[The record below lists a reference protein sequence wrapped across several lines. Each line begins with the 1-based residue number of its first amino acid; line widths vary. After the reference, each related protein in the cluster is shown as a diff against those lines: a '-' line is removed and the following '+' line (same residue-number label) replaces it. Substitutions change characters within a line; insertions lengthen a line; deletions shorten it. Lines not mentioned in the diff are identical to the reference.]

1 MTINPGGTTLHE
13 RIATSHEE
21 VRGDQVGVDPLTFGL
36 EVDPFVHEE
45 FGPIDAGGMP
55 VGEHGVLRVPPQA
68 HLAALRGEAFGS
80 FYTTNYRNS
89 GLYCC

>member
-1 MTINPGGTTLHE
+1 
-13 RIATSHEE
+13 
-21 VRGDQVGVDPLTFGL
+21 
-36 EVDPFVHEE
+36 
-45 FGPIDAGGMP
+45 MP

-68 HLAALRGEAFGS
+68 HLAAFRGEAFGS